1 MFIPS
6 KILKKMTKTLVTVL
20 LALPIVSVAEDYRV
34 VEEPTTESAPLLKQK
49 YCTIE
54 REIVAKRNS
63 ERRFKSMGNY
73 GAAGRAGTE
82 RLLLAQ
88 KIERLTEEIKK
99 QKPEVILSQCYGE

>member
-1 MFIPS
+1 MIKP
-6 KILKKMTKTLVTVL
+6 LVAVL
-20 LALPIVSVAEDYRV
+20 LMLPIVSAATDYEMP
-34 VEEPTTESAPLLKQK
+34 EERTTESQASLEQK
-49 YCTIE
+49 YCRIE
-54 REIVAKRNS
+54 REILAKRRS